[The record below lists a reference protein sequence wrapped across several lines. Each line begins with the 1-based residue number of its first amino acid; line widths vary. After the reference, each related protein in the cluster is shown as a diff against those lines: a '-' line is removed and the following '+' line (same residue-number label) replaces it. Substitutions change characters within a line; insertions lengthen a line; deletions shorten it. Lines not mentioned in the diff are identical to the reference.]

1 MANLAGP
8 LVGSVVLLTIKE
20 FLQSFSTYQMM
31 VYAVLILI
39 VLFLLPNG
47 ISGECKVLFRKLL
60 GKYKRRKNN
69 A

>member
-1 MANLAGP
+1 
-8 LVGSVVLLTIKE
+8 
-20 FLQSFSTYQMM
+20 MM